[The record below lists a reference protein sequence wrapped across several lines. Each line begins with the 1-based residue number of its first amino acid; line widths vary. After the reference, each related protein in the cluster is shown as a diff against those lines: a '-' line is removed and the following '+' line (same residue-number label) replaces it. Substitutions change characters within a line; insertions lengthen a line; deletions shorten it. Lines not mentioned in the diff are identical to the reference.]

1 MSHILAGI
9 DLTPHPSFWFVLPL
23 FILSGAAI
31 VYLYLAQ
38 RQLASENA
46 VRWLTGI
53 RTALLLLLLALFLQP
68 TLKWMHSRTSN
79 GELWLLVDQS
89 PSMRS
94 TDPQA
99 SPAERVRWAEALGY
113 IPENARP
120 AKPDVVLANFLA
132 AAAEFNTLR
141 PSSAQIGA
149 PLNREQERSRVS
161 ELAARLTEWAK
172 SIAKVRQQ
180 LAADPSGATPAAK
193 TPLNTLDILISYIN
207 NGASGVKSAATLHD
221 ADAAVDWGTIQ
232 GNLAHVANDLSSLSA
247 ATDAAFARDH
257 ASDASVATAT
267 ERLSGMSRAD
277 LAQAFITNKQKRPD
291 AESSVADLIA
301 RYRVRIATFA
311 DSAQTTATI
320 DPATFPDS
328 LHAALTGGANTH
340 STNLVSG
347 LQAISEQ
354 IAPGQPAA
362 VLVISDG
369 RHNAGGDPTETAR
382 LLASRGARVYGLLVG
397 SHEVSPDAA
406 VEQVDAP
413 DWIFKGD
420 ALHAAAILR
429 LDGLA
434 GQTAHLELKRGGFV
448 VDTQAVRV
456 TRNQQTER
464 VEFTDT
470 PPPDERATEYTV
482 DVAEMPGEVN
492 TQNNHA
498 TFRVAV
504 KKDKLYALLID
515 DVPRW
520 EFRYLAAQLSR
531 DQRLHTQT
539 VLLSPGQ
546 IDRIGIGQPVKASPQ
561 NPRVEAQILPQTR
574 EEWQAF
580 DLIILG
586 DVGPDTLPNEAQQF
600 IAAAVRDKGSTL
612 ISIAGHHHMPGEFAN
627 TPLADLLPVTMNPQW
642 SEDAIARH
650 MRTGFRPALA
660 PEGNASVLGQ
670 LGLTADTNADLWS
683 DIPIWY
689 WHSPFTQ
696 AKPSASV
703 IWSLSELPGSVT
715 GGTPSTANIR
725 NRALLST
732 MQVGLGRSMYLASDQ
747 SWRLRQVYGTNAHDR
762 FWGQVL
768 RWAVASDLPAGGKF
782 VRFGS
787 SQPTYQQG
795 QPVVI
800 TARVLREDLTPYT
813 GLSFYAHAVPTGG
826 NGDTAIDAHFVESPD
841 APGYYRA
848 TLGGLSPGDVE
859 ISLQGPEVERLLNND
874 PSASQKTLQIR
885 ILPSLDLEQ
894 RNMNTDPGLLARVA
908 QAGNGFSLD
917 ANYADILASHLHAIE
932 RTEEVPEQIGFF
944 TAPDA
949 RGTRF
954 AHWSFLGLFAL
965 LLTIEWAIR
974 KRAGLV

>member
-1 MSHILAGI
+1 MHALAGI

-23 FILSGAAI
+23 FLASGAAI

-38 RQLASENA
+38 RQLASELA
-46 VRWLTGI
+46 VRALTAI
-53 RTALLLLLLALFLQP
+53 RIALVLLLLLLFLQP
-68 TLKWMHSRTSN
+68 TLKWMHTRTSN
-79 GELWLLVDQS
+79 GELWILVDQS
-89 PSMRS
+89 PSMQS

-99 SPAERVRWAEALGY
+99 SPAEHVRWAEALGY
-113 IPENARP
+113 ISNSARA

-132 AAAEFNTLR
+132 AASDFNTLR

-149 PLNREQERSRVS
+149 PLNRDQQLARVS
-161 ELAARLTEWAK
+161 DLAGRLAEWRRSLTK
-172 SIAKVRQQ
+172 IREQ
-180 LAADPSGATPAAK
+180 LAADPSTSADAK
-193 TPLNTLDILISYIN
+193 TAGDTLGNIIDFLN
-207 NGASGVKSAATLHD
+207 NGISGVKAAATLHE
-221 ADAAVDWGTIQ
+221 ADIAVDWGTVQ
-232 GNLAHVANDLSSLSA
+232 GDLAHVANDLAKLSA
-247 ATDAAFARDH
+247 ASDAAFARDH
-257 ASDASVATAT
+257 AADAAPADAHLT
-267 ERLSGMSRAD
+267 GMTRAD
-277 LAQAFITNKQKRPD
+277 LAQAFVTNKERRPGSD
-291 AESSVADLIA
+291 SSVADLISK
-301 RYRVRIATFA
+301 YRVRIATFA
-311 DSAQTTATI
+311 DSAQTTASI
-320 DPATFPDS
+320 DPATFPDA
-328 LHAALTGGANTH
+328 LHSALAGGANTH

-362 VLVISDG
+362 ILIISDG
-369 RHNAGGDPTETAR
+369 RHNAGGDPTEPAR
-382 LLASRGARVYGLLVG
+382 LLASRGARVYGLLAG

-406 VEQVDAP
+406 VEQIDAP

-420 ALHAAAILR
+420 MLHAAAILR

-434 GQTAHLELKRGGFV
+434 GQTAHLELRRGGFV
-448 VDTQAVRV
+448 VDTQSVRV
-456 TRNQQTER
+456 TKNQQTER

-470 PPPDERATEYTV
+470 PPPEDRATDYSV

-520 EFRYLAAQLSR
+520 EYRYLSAQLSR

-539 VLLSPGQ
+539 ILLSPGQ
-546 IDRIGIGQPVKASPQ
+546 IDRIGVGQPVKASPQ
-561 NPRVEAQILPQTR
+561 NPRVEAQILPETR

-580 DLIILG
+580 DLIVLG
-586 DVGPDTLPNEAQQF
+586 DIGPDTLSPQAQQF

-612 ISIAGHHHMPGEFAN
+612 IAIAGRHHMPGDFAN
-627 TPLADLLPVTMNPQW
+627 TPLADLLPITMNPQW
-642 SEDAIARH
+642 SDDAIARH
-650 MRTGFRPALA
+650 MKSGFRPALA

-670 LGLTADTNADLWS
+670 LGLTADSNADLWS
-683 DIPIWY
+683 DVPIWF

-703 IWSLSELPGSVT
+703 IWFLGELEGSLA
-715 GGTPSTANIR
+715 GGGPSSANLR

-747 SWRLRQVYGTNAHDR
+747 SWRLRQVFGTNAHDH

-768 RWAVASDLPAGGKF
+768 RWAVASDLPAGGRF

-787 SQPTYQQG
+787 NQPTYQQG
-795 QPVVI
+795 QPAVI
-800 TARVLREDLTPYT
+800 TARILREDLTPYT
-813 GLSFYAHAVPTGG
+813 GLSFYAHAVPSGG
-826 NGDTAIDAHFVESPD
+826 KGDAAIDAHFVESPD

-848 TLGGLSPGDVE
+848 TLGGLPPGDVE
-859 ISLQGPEVERLLNND
+859 ISLQGPEVERLLTND
-874 PSASQKTLQIR
+874 PSATQKTLQIK

-917 ANYADILASHLHAIE
+917 ANYADILASHLPPIE

-949 RGTRF
+949 QGTKF
-954 AHWSFLGLFAL
+954 AHWTYLTAFAL

-974 KRAGLV
+974 KRVGLV